1 MGKTINNEELRK
13 QYPNNSLQAQKEAGK
28 DTSPVVK
35 HQVMVKKK
43 TLADKADGGIFMNTA
58 KSAADDILT
67 NVLIPAAKGTF
78 FEMCSGFLRSILFGD
93 RNLPVTTNRSSFGSV
108 NYGSFYNRKPEQT
121 YVTTQSYDR
130 RSLTASLETF
140 IFENYSDAEAVFNK
154 MVDFLETYGRVTV
167 SDYYEITGFGT
178 PPTFTYQNYG
188 WKNLSSVRII
198 RSGAGWTLSLP
209 PIEVV

>member
-1 MGKTINNEELRK
+1 MAKEINNNELRK
-13 QYPNNSLQAQKEAGK
+13 QYPNNSLQAQKENGK

-35 HQVMVKKK
+35 HPVMVKKK
-43 TLADKADGGIFMNTA
+43 TLADRADGNIFVNTA
-58 KSAADDILT
+58 KSAAGDILT

-93 RNLPVTTNRSSFGSV
+93 RNTPVTTNRSSFGTV
-108 NYGSFYNRKPEQT
+108 NYGQFYNRRAEEARI
-121 YVTTQSYDR
+121 TTQSYDR
-130 RSLTASLETF
+130 RSLTASLEAF

-154 MVDFLETYGRVTV
+154 MMDFLETYGRVTV

-188 WKNLSSVRII
+188 WKNLSSVRIV
-198 RSGAGWTLSLP
+198 RSGSGWTLSLP
-209 PIEVV
+209 PIEAV